1 MDEDRNGRKDPIK
14 DGRKNGTGKEGGV
27 VQAKSADNKIPPK
40 RDEKIN
46 TRSAL
51 KPGKD
56 EADALTR
63 IYNRSAFFA
72 RAGELIAQKEAG
84 YYLLSCVDIDSF
96 KVINDQYGMAAGDAV
111 HPENRCGHGRY
122 LRPDLGGPVCGAVS
136 LCGLRGRRIAAFPR
150 AGFFAR
156 LYPST
161 HPVAGGAIPGGGSVG
176 AGGRDV

>member
-56 EADALTR
+56 EADA
-63 IYNRSAFFA
+63 
-72 RAGELIAQKEAG
+72 
-84 YYLLSCVDIDSF
+84 
-96 KVINDQYGMAAGDAV
+96 
-111 HPENRCGHGRY
+111 
-122 LRPDLGGPVCGAVS
+122 DL
-136 LCGLRGRRIAAFPR
+136 
-150 AGFFAR
+150 
-156 LYPST
+156 
-161 HPVAGGAIPGGGSVG
+161 
-176 AGGRDV
+176 